1 MFFITADDHCPI
13 SVILLNDYS
22 LIYDRDPYM

>member
-1 MFFITADDHCPI
+1 MFFITADDHCQI

-22 LIYDRDPYM
+22 LISDPDPHM